1 MLPEWEILRMAHSKS
16 TTRHNLVTRCL
27 AAMALVFVYCVG
39 LVGASAMLLAASTT
53 SADARGGG
61 RGGGGRGG
69 GGFRGGGFR
78 GGGFRGGGFRGRGYG
93 IVVPRGGPGC
103 YFSRRWGRVICP
115 Y

>member
-1 MLPEWEILRMAHSKS
+1 MEIPTMAQTKS
-16 TTRHNLVTRCL
+16 TTRHHIVTRCI
-27 AAMALVFVYCVG
+27 AALALVFVYCIG

-53 SADARGGG
+53 SADARGGGG

-78 GGGFRGGGFRGRGYG
+78 GGGFRGGGYRGRGWGRGYG
-93 IVVPRGGPGC
+93 IIAPGC
-103 YFSRRWGRVICP
+103 YYSRRWGRVICP

>member
-1 MLPEWEILRMAHSKS
+1 MAQTKS
-16 TTRHNLVTRCL
+16 TMRHNIVTRCL
-27 AAMALVFVYCVG
+27 AAAALVFVYCIG

-61 RGGGGRGG
+61 RGGGFRG

-78 GGGFRGGGFRGRGYG
+78 GGGFRGGGYRGRGYG
-93 IVVPRGGPGC
+93 YGFGPRIVAPGC